1 MSIIRDTER
10 NVFLT
15 GDAGTGK
22 TFVLNNAKKYFAAK
36 CMNFATVAFT
46 GSAAFNADGVTIHSA
61 FHPLPYV
68 PSDNPDLPG
77 TTLARN
83 LPELLYQLL
92 VGPNHISHAIDA
104 AIEPEFDGDDDTT
117 CPDGGA
123 CYSTNSR
130 IDWVSID
137 VLFVDEVSLIDA
149 ALFALIDR
157 RLQVLR
163 SNTNPFGGVRLIVAG
178 DFGQI
183 APLQP
188 SMQGEEDREVAS
200 SGLYAFQK
208 LVLGGLLL
216 PRLYPSPGHHRRA
229 RT

>member
-1 MSIIRDTER
+1 MASAAAPPAAPPKSEQLTASQERFMSIIRDTER

-22 TFVLNNAKKYFAAK
+22 TYVLTSAKGHFEANG
-36 CMNFATVAFT
+36 MQFATVAFT
-46 GSAAFNADGVTIHSA
+46 GSAAFNASGTTIHSA

-68 PSDNPDLPG
+68 PSDSPDVPG

-92 VGPNHISHAIDA
+92 VGPNHVAHDADTANNTIVDDNDA
-104 AIEPEFDGDDDTT
+104 AAFDS
-117 CPDGGA
+117 GA
-123 CYSTNSR
+123 CFGANGR
-130 IDWVSID
+130 IDWARID
-137 VLFVDEVSLIDA
+137 VLFLDEVSLVDA
-149 ALFALIDR
+149 ALFALMDR

-188 SMQGEEDREVAS
+188 SMQVR
-200 SGLYAFQK
+200 
-208 LVLGGLLL
+208 GLLD
-216 PRLYPSPGHHRRA
+216 PAHEPTY
-229 RT
+229 